1 MPATC
6 LKCAWNG
13 PHRKRNAF
21 KRIGEKTFKVSNY
34 FFKRII
40 VPRQTLHS
48 EWIFWLPPL
57 INIGAVGKSKIFPNF
72 VMQIVAA
79 VLGYS
84 KIWEHHWNRHQILR
98 LKSAIKLLQLSSKN
112 FIFFTIFPYTKI
124 SYGAYNYMKKD
135 QKRAEIAYRISN
147 FS

>member
-1 MPATC
+1 
-6 LKCAWNG
+6 
-13 PHRKRNAF
+13 
-21 KRIGEKTFKVSNY
+21 
-34 FFKRII
+34 
-40 VPRQTLHS
+40 
-48 EWIFWLPPL
+48 
-57 INIGAVGKSKIFPNF
+57 
-72 VMQIVAA
+72 MQIVAA

-84 KIWEHHWNRHQILR
+84 KIGEHHWNRHQILR

-135 QKRAEIAYRISN
+135 QKRAEIAYRKSN